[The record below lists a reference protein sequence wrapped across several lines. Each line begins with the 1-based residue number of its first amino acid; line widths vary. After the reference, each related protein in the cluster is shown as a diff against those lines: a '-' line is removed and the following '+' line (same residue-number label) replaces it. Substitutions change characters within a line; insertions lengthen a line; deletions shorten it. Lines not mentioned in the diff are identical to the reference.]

1 MSIIL
6 QLKILDKEIKTN
18 LFENG
23 NEQVIN
29 CDIICLAI
37 EIQAIKSYF
46 KLKWRENCPKDIW

>member
-6 QLKILDKEIKTN
+6 QLKILHKEIKTN
-18 LFENG
+18 LIKNG

-46 KLKWRENCPKDIW
+46 KLK

>member
-6 QLKILDKEIKTN
+6 QLIILDKEIKTN
-18 LFENG
+18 LFKNG

-46 KLKWRENCPKDIW
+46 KLK